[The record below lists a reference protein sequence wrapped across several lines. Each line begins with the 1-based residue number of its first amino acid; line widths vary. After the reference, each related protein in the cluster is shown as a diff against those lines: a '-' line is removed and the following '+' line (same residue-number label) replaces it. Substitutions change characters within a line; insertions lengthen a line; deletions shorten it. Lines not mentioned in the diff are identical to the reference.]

1 MPSGKKRGSITIPK
15 KSKVIRGTPL
25 INSINKVHTILM
37 TGKLDLRPSAKTI
50 PNGKARAI
58 PVKPKTRVTSKPPQS
73 LVET

>member
-1 MPSGKKRGSITIPK
+1 
-15 KSKVIRGTPL
+15 
-25 INSINKVHTILM
+25 M
-37 TGKLDLRPSAKTI
+37 TGKLDLRPSAKTM